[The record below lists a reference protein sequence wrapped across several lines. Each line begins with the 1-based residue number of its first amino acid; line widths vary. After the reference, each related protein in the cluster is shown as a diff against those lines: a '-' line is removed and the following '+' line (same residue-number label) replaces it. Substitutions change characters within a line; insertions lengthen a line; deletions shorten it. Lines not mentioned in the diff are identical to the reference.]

1 MTDLEIMETK
11 EKEPSLEGATP
22 AELAEAIYEILDNKK
37 ARDVKILHVEKKT
50 VIADYFVICTGN
62 SNTHIK
68 SLSGEVEFK
77 LGEMGIHPLG
87 NDGYDSG
94 IWIVMD
100 YESVMVHIFNREQR
114 DFFKLEKLWADAE
127 DISIENIV
135 TED

>member
-1 MTDLEIMETK
+1 MDNTQN
-11 EKEPSLEGATP
+11 
-22 AELAEAIYEILDNKK
+22 AELGENSLALAEEIVRILDANKAGQLK
-37 ARDVKILHVEKKT
+37 LLRVNDQT
-50 VIADYFVICTGN
+50 VMTDYFVICTGN

-77 LGEMGIHPLG
+77 LGEMGVTPLG

-127 DISIENIV
+127 DVSIENIV

>member
-1 MTDLEIMETK
+1 MDNNQNIAEQNVNTALE
-11 EKEPSLEGATP
+11 PL
-22 AELAEAIYEILDNKK
+22 ELAQNI
-37 ARDVKILHVEKKT
+37 VKILDANKAGQIKLLRVNDST
-50 VIADYFVICTGN
+50 VMTDYFVICTGN

-77 LGEMGIHPLG
+77 LGEMGIDPLG

>member
-1 MTDLEIMETK
+1 MDNTQNIAEQNENSMDALALATEIVKVLDANKAGQIKLLRVNDQTVMT
-11 EKEPSLEGATP
+11 
-22 AELAEAIYEILDNKK
+22 
-37 ARDVKILHVEKKT
+37 
-50 VIADYFVICTGN
+50 DYFVICTGN

-77 LGEMGIHPLG
+77 LGEKGVNPLG
-87 NDGYDSG
+87 TDGYDSG

-127 DISIENIV
+127 DVSIENIV